1 MEGYKYKLSI
11 IIPMY
16 NAEKYIANCLDSIL
30 NSDLPKDEYEVIIV
44 NDGSTDN
51 GPTKAQKYV
60 LEHENFMYLTQENQ
74 GQSVAR
80 NKGIEL
86 CNGEYIWFV
95 DADDMICP
103 AQKYIFDFIA
113 NTPTADVVKTIIRT
127 YQEGIEYNQLDGSY
141 TLYSGRALLLS
152 NHSPASVCDM
162 IIKKSILIN
171 NSIRFVPRIV
181 SQDVEFSH
189 RVYVYAKNIYIFNY
203 INYLYVY
210 NPNSTTRS
218 EDIDKVHRRERSNF
232 IVSTLFYN
240 FSETIKNTD
249 PELSQWFYDRS
260 GSILFGQLLTM
271 IKKRKD
277 RKANNLNKLLLDDMK
292 ELGVYPLKY
301 KFNSIK
307 KFLAA
312 KVINVEPLLRLFI

>member
-1 MEGYKYKLSI
+1 MEDYKYKLSI

-30 NSDLPKDEYEVIIV
+30 SSDLPKDEYEVLII

-51 GPTKAQKYV
+51 SPSIAQEYV
-60 LEHENFMYLTQENQ
+60 KTNEHFSCLSQENQ

-103 AQKYIFDFIA
+103 AQKYIYDFIV
-113 NTPTADVVKTIIRT
+113 NTPTVDVVKTIIRT
-127 YQEGIEYNQLDGSY
+127 YQEGVEYNQLDGSY
-141 TLYSGRALLLS
+141 THNSGRALLLS

-162 IIKKSILIN
+162 IVKKSILIN
-171 NSIRFVPRIV
+171 NSLRFVPGIA

-189 RVYVYAKNIYIFNY
+189 RVYVYAKDVYLFNY

-218 EDIDKVHRRERSNF
+218 EDINKVHRRERSNF
-232 IVSTLFYN
+232 VVSTLFYN
-240 FSETIKNTD
+240 YSEKLKSAD
-249 PELSQWFYDRS
+249 PELSQWFYDKS
-260 GSILFGQLLTM
+260 GSILFGQLLSM

-312 KVINVEPLLRLFI
+312 KVINVEPLFRLFI